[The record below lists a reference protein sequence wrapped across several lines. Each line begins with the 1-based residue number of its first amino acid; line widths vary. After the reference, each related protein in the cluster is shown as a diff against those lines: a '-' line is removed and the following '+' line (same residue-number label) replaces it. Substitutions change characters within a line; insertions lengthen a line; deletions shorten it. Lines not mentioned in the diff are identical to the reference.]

1 MKKWKK
7 QLAIGIAAGLCLA
20 SMLSGSAVGMAALED
35 EQAEAL
41 PENVR
46 KEVDRLHDLA
56 MEKAQQQLG
65 VRKGRAVSSKTTAGS
80 TVYLD
85 RGDRLRYSNYS
96 TFIYNINNNG
106 EVREGYCVE
115 PAKGSPNDGD
125 YQAINAYTIDGS
137 GNGALDI
144 QFLRAA
150 LWFSYGAPGFDASLF
165 PSQYYDGSPMGP
177 NEYRIASHLLVS
189 KVFQNDSMVIQT
201 GTTPEY
207 FNWYYT
213 KLTGDKFSDSYIDQN
228 NAWNQLIYGGRYREV
243 PDSFEV
249 YFVYSGGRQLI
260 AFWEYNPIG
269 YAHLTKQSSNGAI
282 TEGNACYSLE
292 GAQYGVYTDEA
303 CKNQVAALTT
313 DPLGSTNTVELEEG
327 RYYVKEIKAPE
338 GYYLDEKVYP
348 VDVTGGEIIEVP
360 VSDEPGNDPAAITL
374 DKIDAETGRPAAQG
388 GASLAGAQF
397 TVKYY
402 DGYYTENDLPA
413 EPERTWVIETKEVR
427 LENGEAAYRAALSE
441 AHKVGGDEFY
451 QVNGRPTLP
460 LGTITVEETRAPEGY
475 QLEHGY
481 LQSEGSARKAEGVYV
496 SQITME
502 GQNVS
507 LKGGNRY
514 IYNEKVM
521 RGGVSI
527 QKRDLET
534 KESRA
539 QGNASLQ
546 FTAFDIVSMN
556 DAPVVVE
563 GKQFEKEEVVKRIY
577 TDIAGTA
584 VTAPDLLPYGS
595 YQIRESSAPEGY
607 LVEGAYPIEF
617 QIVEEGRIVDLT
629 GADRSIHNQIKRGDL
644 EGVKIG
650 SGSHKRLAGVP
661 FEIRSKTTGESHL
674 VVTDKNGQ
682 FSTSADWAPHTEN
695 TNRGETSEDGVWF
708 GTSAPD
714 DAYGALPYDTYEIIE
729 RECEANEGYDLIPPF
744 EVTIYRDRQVIDLGT
759 LVDESPKVPEPIKIR
774 TNAVN
779 QETGEKTIDPKE
791 GQIIE
796 DTVSLEG
803 LTVGVEYKLVGWQM
817 IAQDRA
823 ELLDSEGKRVEHT
836 VTFTAEE
843 EAMELAMPFTIDASE
858 LAGKDLVA
866 FEELYEMTDPESPE
880 KVAEHKDIED
890 EGQTV
895 TVGEPVKPE
904 PEPEEPEVSEAHLKA
919 AKTGDKGN
927 LIVLALLCICSCA
940 VLIICVKISCKTK

>member
-7 QLAIGIAAGLCLA
+7 QLAAGIAAGLCLV
-20 SMLSGSAVGMAALED
+20 SMLNGSVTGVAAPED
-35 EQAEAL
+35 GQTEEL
-41 PENVR
+41 PENVQ
-46 KEVDRLHDLA
+46 KEVDRLHELA
-56 MEKAQQQLG
+56 MEKAQQQLNAG
-65 VRKGRAVSSKTTAGS
+65 KKRAASNQMTAGT

-96 TFIYNINNNG
+96 TFIYNISSNG
-106 EVREGYCVE
+106 EVKEGYCVE
-115 PAKGSPNDGD
+115 PAKGSPNAGN
-125 YQAINAYTIDGS
+125 YQVINAYTIDGS

-213 KLTGDKFSDSYIDQN
+213 QLTGDKFSDSYINQN

-243 PDSFEV
+243 PDSFEI
-249 YFVYSGGRQLI
+249 YFVYSGGKQLI

-269 YAHLTKQSSNGAI
+269 YAHLTKRSSNTSI

-292 GAQYGVYTDEA
+292 GAQYGVYGDET
-303 CKNQVAALTT
+303 CRTQAAVLTT
-313 DPLGSTNTVELEEG
+313 DPAGSTNTVELEEG
-327 RYYVKEIKAPE
+327 RYYVKEIKAPK
-338 GYYLDEKVYP
+338 GYYLDERVYP
-348 VDVTGGEIIEVP
+348 VDVAGGETAEVS
-360 VSDEPGNDPAAITL
+360 VSDEPGNDPAAVIL
-374 DKIDAETGRPAAQG
+374 DKIDVETGKPAAQG

-402 DGYYTENDLPA
+402 DGYYTANDLPQD
-413 EPERTWVIETKEVR
+413 PTRTWVIETKEEG
-427 LENGEAAYRAALSE
+427 LKNGDAVYRAALSE
-441 AHKVGGDEFY
+441 THKIGGDEFY
-451 QVNGRPTLP
+451 KVNGQPTLP
-460 LGTITVEETRAPEGY
+460 LGTITVEETRAPKGY

-481 LQSEGSARKAEGVYV
+481 LQADGSTEKTEGVYV

-502 GQNVS
+502 GQTVS
-507 LKGGNRY
+507 LKGGNAY
-514 IYNEKVM
+514 LYNEKVI
-521 RGGVSI
+521 RGGVKI

-534 KESRA
+534 KGSKA

-556 DAPVVVE
+556 DAPVIVE
-563 GKQFEKEEVVKRIY
+563 GKQFVKEEVVKRIY

-584 VTAPDLLPYGS
+584 ATSPDLLPYGR
-595 YQIRESSAPEGY
+595 YQIREGSAPEGY
-607 LVEGAYPIEF
+607 LVDGAYPVEF
-617 QIVEEGRIVDLT
+617 QITEEGRIVDLT

-674 VVTDKNGQ
+674 VVTDRNGQ

-729 RECEANEGYDLIPPF
+729 RECEANEGYRLIPPF

-759 LVDESPKVPEPIKIR
+759 LVDESPEVPEPVAIR
-774 TNAVN
+774 TKAVN
-779 QETGEKTIDPKE
+779 QETGGKTIQPRE

-796 DTVSLEG
+796 DVVSLEG
-803 LTVGVEYKLVGWQM
+803 LTVGAEYKLVGWQM

-823 ELLDSEGKRVEHT
+823 ELLDSEGKRVEHA

-843 EAMELAMPFTIDASE
+843 ESMEIAMPFTVDASW
-858 LAGKDLVA
+858 LGGKDLVT
-866 FEELYEMTDPESPE
+866 FEELYEMTELEEPE
-880 KVAEHKDIED
+880 KVAEHKDLED

-895 TVGEPVKPE
+895 TV
-904 PEPEEPEVSEAHLKA
+904 EEPENQEPKPKGPEASEGRTRA
-919 AKTGDKGN
+919 AKTGDEGN

-940 VLIICVKISCKTK
+940 LLITCVKISCKTK